1 MATAKEARKGMVDE
15 RVEVF
20 FFFERGGGVWGCVD
34 GGGGGGGGEGETF
47 FPLFFVLTNESHLS
61 F

>member
-20 FFFERGGGVWGCVD
+20 FFLREKEEVCGGVWVGE
-34 GGGGGGGGEGETF
+34 GGGGW
-47 FPLFFVLTNESHLS
+47 
-61 F
+61 

>member
-34 GGGGGGGGEGETF
+34 GGGGGGEERER
-47 FPLFFVLTNESHLS
+47 LFSPS
-61 F
+61 FLF